1 MINSLLK
8 ELEDDFIEPSDEL
21 SNSENSDSLSIEEQ
35 AGK

>member
-8 ELEDDFIEPSDEL
+8 ELEDDFIEPSDEF
-21 SNSENSDSLSIEEQ
+21 SENSDSLSIEEQ